1 MLAVVIALG
10 CAPIAHASPRPT
22 GIVCDML
29 RKYPGMGPTELRR
42 YAKSVFAAAILL
54 CVAYYFVFLIAIPFS
69 ASDQSIGDRGLLALM
84 LLWMTPLTL
93 AGGWYLTLPVILVL
107 GGIFM
112 YAWPRLPSRVT
123 GWRPRGFWQNAAIYP
138 FLLYGLV
145 SAALLILA
153 MFVSIPASCMSG
165 RTG

>member
-1 MLAVVIALG
+1 MK
-10 CAPIAHASPRPT
+10 
-22 GIVCDML
+22 D
-29 RKYPGMGPTELRR
+29 ELRR

>member
-1 MLAVVIALG
+1 MTEVSDTATKAVRVLQVLDEQGLQSVAT
-10 CAPIAHASPRPT
+10 STPT
-22 GIVCDML
+22 
-29 RKYPGMGPTELRR
+29 
-42 YAKSVFAAAILL
+42 
-54 CVAYYFVFLIAIPFS
+54 YFVFLIAIPFS

-93 AGGWYLTLPVILVL
+93 AGGWYLTLPVILL
-107 GGIFM
+107 IGGVFM